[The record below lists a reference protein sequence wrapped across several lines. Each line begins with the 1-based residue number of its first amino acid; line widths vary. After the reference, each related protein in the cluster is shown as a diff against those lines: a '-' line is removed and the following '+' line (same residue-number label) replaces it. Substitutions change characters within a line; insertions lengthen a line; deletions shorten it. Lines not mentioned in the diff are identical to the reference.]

1 MHLLDETC
9 SFRFNSFAFRKFK
22 TEYMLSFFFFLFQ
35 QSQKE
40 GRRHLVYNNNT
51 FSAAILTADMKKKGK
66 KMLFKVWVG
75 QMFKGSKG
83 RI

>member
-1 MHLLDETC
+1 MKLAAFDLIVLLSESLRLNIC
-9 SFRFNSFAFRKFK
+9 FH
-22 TEYMLSFFFFLFQ
+22 FFFLFE